1 MQCKTPC
8 FSHLPQQGIYS
19 PPVSL
24 AEDNVS
30 FHFFSWFT
38 CDWYRRIVHR
48 AEEEK
53 VRMLIAV
60 LKIRKTLK
68 SGKVQVEWRFMA
80 AECLSRW

>member
-30 FHFFSWFT
+30 FHFFSSFT

-53 VRMLIAV
+53 VRMLIV
-60 LKIRKTLK
+60 CDENKENPEKWK
-68 SGKVQVEWRFMA
+68 STGGMEI
-80 AECLSRW
+80 CGC

>member
-1 MQCKTPC
+1 M
-8 FSHLPQQGIYS
+8 
-19 PPVSL
+19 
-24 AEDNVS
+24 
-30 FHFFSWFT
+30 
-38 CDWYRRIVHR
+38 HR

>member
-53 VRMLIAV
+53 VRMLIACDEN
-60 LKIRKTLK
+60 KGNPEKWK
-68 SGKVQVEWRFMA
+68 STGGMEIYG
-80 AECLSRW
+80 C